1 MFKKKQQKAHYAIL
15 NENYV
20 PASLPKYGKCLD
32 TFITGNYKLLSE
44 QYIQDCY
51 KNCEDTLEPLIKTS
65 DRFTVGSTCDAYV
78 EGQLAHVEAM
88 HQEDVAAHD
97 LQVENI
103 RAAQAV
109 RKETIER
116 LLPQLEEVK
125 ERLTQ
130 EIDPLQ
136 DLKAQFEMRLG
147 RWFIPIGLPIT
158 IAAMV
163 IDAFIN
169 YSFLEGILL
178 QNTLLLIL
186 TTICMS
192 VMSDASMYVL
202 GSLLSR
208 RDENFMDKWLF
219 RTCVAGL
226 LGMFLLS
233 VVSSVLIRIGT
244 MPETFLVPDAEGN
257 LVVKQVFS
265 LGDWGV
271 TLMTSFLTCSTGLI
285 SLAFSVDKN
294 AHLVERR
301 RAMEAALAGAEA
313 ESQALQDEL
322 NAIVHAA
329 DPAVRD
335 RACRKAAEAN
345 LAALRVGLKQHVRK
359 LLAMHQQ
366 EAPYTDSMG
375 ESAAAI
381 LPPSGEEPSEAEGG
395 ADNLTI
401 YPNNELEEAV

>member
-1 MFKKKQQKAHYAIL
+1 MFKKKQKAHFAIL
-15 NENYV
+15 NEKYV
-20 PASLPKYGKCLD
+20 LSSLPKYGLCLD
-32 TFITGNYKLLSE
+32 TFITSNYRLLSE
-44 QYIQDCY
+44 QYIQECY
-51 KNCEDTLEPLIKTS
+51 KNCEDTLDPLIKTS

-97 LQVENI
+97 LQVGNI
-103 RAAQAV
+103 RSAQAV
-109 RKETIER
+109 RKETLERR
-116 LLPQLEEVK
+116 LLLVEEVK
-125 ERLTQ
+125 ERLKQ
-130 EIDPLQ
+130 EIAPLR

-147 RWFIPIGLPIT
+147 NWFIPIGLPIT

-163 IDAFIN
+163 IDAFVN

-208 RDENFMDKWLF
+208 KDETFMDKWLF

-233 VVSSVLIRIGT
+233 VVASVLIRIGT

-257 LVVKQVFS
+257 LVMKQAFS

-301 RAMEAALAGAEA
+301 RALEAELAGTEA
-313 ESQALQDEL
+313 EFQTLMDEL

-329 DPAVRD
+329 DPGDRD
-335 RACRKAAEAN
+335 RTCRMAAEAN

-366 EAPYTDSMG
+366 DAHYTDSMG
-375 ESAAAI
+375 ESAGTL
-381 LPPSGEEPSEAEGG
+381 LPPSGEKHSRAAGG

-401 YPNNELEEAV
+401 YPNNKFEEVI